1 MVAAIFTHFSA
12 VWANLMSPHNFQ
24 ELTAKFHRGVLDQE
38 LLEKVRSPFADLKAT
53 DFRFLKVLQQISL
66 L

>member
-1 MVAAIFTHFSA
+1 MVAAIFTHFYA
-12 VWANLMSPHNFQ
+12 PWCYMLAPDKIKEMDR
-24 ELTAKFHRGVLDQE
+24 KFRNGVLDQE
-38 LLEKVRSPFADLKAT
+38 LLEKTRSPFADMKPN